1 LLNFPAVNKGC
12 LAAITA
18 PADQELGF
26 NMRIFCKQSKAAS
39 RSTLQADL
47 SFARN
52 FRTGSSILRPA
63 IDSTRRHFNHLTIG
77 AKAIAF
83 IPLLLLPMAAFAQ
96 SGGQGSIDG
105 TVKDSSGAVVSSAT
119 VKVTNEA
126 TGATRTAQT
135 DSRGFFAVESL
146 EPGSYTVTVTAQG
159 FSTTVTKG
167 ETLAPGQQRESD
179 TSLTVGTAAQQ
190 VTVQADAVQ
199 VETESSANESTI
211 TAKEVTNLML
221 NGRNFQGLGQLAPGV
236 TSTQSGN
243 SLPGGGLGGGTNLIV
258 NGNSVEYT
266 VYTIDGVEDENTGNL
281 SNLNVLPIVDAIQQ
295 FSVLSDNY
303 SAKYGWSGSG
313 QIVVQ
318 TKSGTSSYHGQVWDY
333 LRNDAFDA
341 NNYFDITKASLH
353 QNIYGYT
360 FGGPVPKA
368 SKTFFFASNEWRSAS
383 IGQTATG
390 AVLTPA
396 ELSGDLSK
404 SQTLPGPSPSNPK
417 GGLLLDSNSQALL
430 ASEGLTNCIVPGNNG
445 GPSTAINP
453 ACINKVSSTLY
464 HNYVPNPNN
473 PGGGF
478 NNYINQ
484 NPEKLTQLDY
494 TYRID
499 HSFSENET
507 LTGRAMYE
515 EVNQQYPYDN
525 WFGSP
530 YSTTTDSF
538 YTTGSNLLLRLNSV
552 ITPKL
557 DNIATLAYSDDKP
570 RIANT
575 SGNTQLPAG
584 LAITQAFP
592 GADPLN
598 RIPTITFSKGYSSVG
613 VGTQP
618 IHASDGE
625 GIISDDVS
633 YVKGSHVLQAGAVYV
648 FGIKRQNV
656 FTTPQGS
663 FSFSGTHTDGTDGN
677 GDPVADFLLGLDTTY
692 SQNSNQKSGS
702 YHYRQGEAYFQD
714 DWKPTPKL
722 TLNLGLRWF
731 YFSPDTVSGDEVTNF
746 NPATYSAAA
755 APVVTTGGSLK
766 TIANVPVNAAGGT
779 ANLLNGLVFAGKN
792 GTTSGFFTANKK
804 AFAPRV
810 GFAYALGDDGK
821 TSVRGGYG
829 IGYTREAVEQI
840 YGMFGTNPPYNAS
853 ATVLNSLINNGIAG
867 SAGASPQSL
876 DAISTSSVGP
886 SQTQSYSLSFQ
897 RQVLPAAIATVA
909 YAGSVS
915 RHLETQAY
923 NQNENL
929 PVSAPTVNNT
939 KCFASGQAPSAS
951 YDFDPC
957 INGSVVSPYVT
968 VPYLGYTSITTQAFP
983 GSSNYNSLQGHIV
996 YRSNALQ
1003 IDTAYTYSKVLTDL
1017 GGSQGAG
1024 GGGSIGVGA
1033 QDWRNLGREYGT
1045 PDWDRKHVFTTS
1057 IVYDLPFFKASNEL
1071 LKQSLGGW
1079 SFAGLT
1085 VLESGFALSPGLST
1099 STNGDATRPNAIG
1112 PERKIGKFGEWFN
1125 TANYQQ
1131 APYGFY
1137 GNASN
1142 GSIRGPAEFTG
1153 NTALYKTFPIKE
1165 KLDVQFR
1172 AEAFNVANH
1181 PNYSAVSTG
1190 YGSGNF
1196 GAVTSALDPRI
1207 LEFALRVNF

>member
-1 LLNFPAVNKGC
+1 MVVFSG
-12 LAAITA
+12 TA
-18 PADQELGF
+18 RFTPKL
-26 NMRIFCKQSKAAS
+26 
-39 RSTLQADL
+39 
-47 SFARN
+47 
-52 FRTGSSILRPA
+52 ILRAVLSGLKEFQARRGNRNSSELPSNRILLPKLA
-63 IDSTRRHFNHLTIG
+63 IGKRML
-77 AKAIAF
+77 AC
-83 IPLLLLPMAAFAQ
+83 IPMLFLPMAALAQ
-96 SGGQGSIDG
+96 SGNQGSIDG
-105 TVKDSSGAVVSSAT
+105 TVKDSSGAVVSAAT
-119 VKVTNEA
+119 ITITNEE
-126 TGATRTAQT
+126 TGAVRTAQT
-135 DSRGFFAVESL
+135 DARGFFAVESL
-146 EPGSYTVTVTAQG
+146 EPGSYTVSVTGQG
-159 FSTTVTKG
+159 FNTSIIKG
-167 ETLAPGQQRESD
+167 ETIAPGQQRESD
-179 TSLTVGTAAQQ
+179 ATLVVGGAAQQ

-199 VETESSANESTI
+199 VETESSANGSTI
-211 TAKEVTNLML
+211 TGKEVTNLML

-243 SLPGGGLGGGTNLIV
+243 GLPGGGLGGGTNLIV

-266 VYTIDGVEDENTGNL
+266 VYTIDGVEDMNTGNL
-281 SNLNVLPIVDAIQQ
+281 SNLNILPIVDAIQQ
-295 FSVLSDNY
+295 FSVMSDNY

-318 TKSGTSSYHGQVWDY
+318 TKAGTSSYHGEAWDY

-341 NNYFDITKASLH
+341 NNYFDITKAALH

-360 FGGPVPKA
+360 FGGPIPKVP
-368 SKTFFFASNEWRSAS
+368 KTFFFASNEWRSAS

-396 ELSGDLSK
+396 ELSGNLAG
-404 SQTLPGPSPSNPK
+404 SQTLPA
-417 GGLLLDSNSQALL
+417 GGLVLDAHSQALL
-430 ASEGLTNCIVPGNNG
+430 ASEGLTNCLVAPAPG
-445 GPSTAINP
+445 STKVTAINP
-453 ACINKVSSTLY
+453 ACINKVSTTIY
-464 HNYVPNPNN
+464 RNYVPTPNN

-484 NPEKLTQLDY
+484 KPEKLNQLDY
-494 TYRID
+494 TYRVD

-507 LTGRAMYE
+507 LTARAMYE

-552 ITPKL
+552 LTPKL

-598 RIPTITFSKGYSSVG
+598 RIPTISFSKGYSSVG

-633 YVKGSHVLQAGAVYV
+633 YVKGSHVLQAGAMYV

-663 FSFSGTHTDGTDGN
+663 FSFSGTHTGPNGN

-746 NPATYSAAA
+746 NPATYSATA
-755 APVVTTGGSLK
+755 APVVTTGGTLLANG
-766 TIANVPVNAAGGT
+766 ANVPVNAAGGT
-779 ANLLNGLVFAGKN
+779 ANLLNGLVFAGQN
-792 GTTSGFFTANKK
+792 GVSSGFFTANKK

-853 ATVLNSLINNGIAG
+853 ATVLNSLISNGTAG
-867 SAGASPQSL
+867 SAGAPSPQSL
-876 DAISTSSVGP
+876 DAIDTSSVGP

-929 PVSAPTVNNT
+929 PVSAPTVGGNVAGSECLAT
-939 KCFASGQAPSAS
+939 GQAPSAS

-957 INGSVVSPYVT
+957 INGSKVSPYVT
-968 VPYLGYTSITTQAFP
+968 VPYLGYTSITSQAFP

-1003 IDTAYTYSKVLTDL
+1003 LDTAYTYSKVLTDL

-1024 GGGSIGVGA
+1024 NGGSIGVGA

-1057 IVYDLPFFKASNEL
+1057 IVYDLPFFKQSNEL

-1085 VLESGFALSPGLST
+1085 ILESGFALSPGLST
-1099 STNGDATRPNAIG
+1099 STNGEATRPDAVG
-1112 PERKIGKFGEWFN
+1112 PEQKVGKFSEWFN
-1125 TANYQQ
+1125 TANYKQ

-1137 GNASN
+1137 GDASN

-1153 NTALYKTFPIKE
+1153 NTALYKTFPVKE
-1165 KLDVQFR
+1165 KLNVQFR

-1190 YGSGNF
+1190 YGAGNF
-1196 GAVTSALDPRI
+1196 GVVTSALDPRI

>member
-1 LLNFPAVNKGC
+1 
-12 LAAITA
+12 
-18 PADQELGF
+18 
-26 NMRIFCKQSKAAS
+26 
-39 RSTLQADL
+39 
-47 SFARN
+47 
-52 FRTGSSILRPA
+52 
-63 IDSTRRHFNHLTIG
+63 
-77 AKAIAF
+77 
-83 IPLLLLPMAAFAQ
+83 MAALAQ

-105 TVKDSSGAVVSSAT
+105 TVKDSSGAVVSTAT
-119 VKVTNEA
+119 IKVTNEA

-159 FSTTVTKG
+159 FGTTVTKG

-179 TSLTVGTAAQQ
+179 TSLAVGTAAQE

-211 TAKEVTNLML
+211 TAKQVTNLML

-236 TSTQSGN
+236 TSTQSGTA
-243 SLPGGGLGGGTNLIV
+243 LPGGGLGGGTNLIV

-281 SNLNVLPIVDAIQQ
+281 SNLNILPIVDAIQQ
-295 FSVLSDNY
+295 FSVMSDNY

-333 LRNDAFDA
+333 LRNDALDA

-368 SKTFFFASNEWRSAS
+368 PRTFFFASNEWRSAS

-396 ELSGDLSK
+396 ELSGNLAT
-404 SQTLPGPSPSNPK
+404 SQTLPST
-417 GGLLLDSNSQALL
+417 GLSLDAHSQALL
-430 ASEGLTNCIVPGNNG
+430 ASEGLTNCVTS
-445 GPSTAINP
+445 STTLNP
-453 ACINKVSSTLY
+453 ACLNKVSTTLY
-464 HNYVPNPNN
+464 HSYVPTPNN

-484 NPEKLTQLDY
+484 NPEKLSQLDY
-494 TYRID
+494 TYRVD

-507 LTGRAMYE
+507 LTARAMYE

-552 ITPKL
+552 LTPKL
-557 DNIATLAYSDDKP
+557 DNIVSLAYSDDKP

-575 SGNTQLPAG
+575 SANTTLPAG
-584 LAITQAFP
+584 LSITQAFP

-598 RIPTITFSKGYSSVG
+598 RIPTISFSKGYSSVG

-633 YVKGSHVLQAGAVYV
+633 YVKGSHVLQAGAMYV

-663 FSFSGTHTDGTDGN
+663 FSFSGTHT
-677 GDPVADFLLGLDTTY
+677 GDPVADFLLGLDTSY

-755 APVVTTGGSLK
+755 APVVT
-766 TIANVPVNAAGGT
+766 AGGT
-779 ANLLNGLVFAGKN
+779 LATTGANIPVTSSGTPANLLNGLQFAGQN
-792 GTTSGFFTANKK
+792 GVSSGFFTANKK

-853 ATVLNSLINNGIAG
+853 ATVLNSLINNGTAG
-867 SAGASPQSL
+867 SAGAPSPQSL

-886 SQTQSYSLSFQ
+886 SQTQSYSFSVQ
-897 RQVLPAAIATVA
+897 RQVLPAAIATIA

-929 PVSAPTVNNT
+929 PVSAPTLGANVAGNACLA
-939 KCFASGQAPSAS
+939 KGQAPSAS

-957 INGSVVSPYVT
+957 INSSLVSPYVT
-968 VPYLGYTSITTQAFP
+968 VPYQGYTSITTQAFP
-983 GSSNYNSLQGHIV
+983 GSSNYNSLQTHIV
-996 YRSNALQ
+996 YRGSALQ
-1003 IDTAYTYSKVLTDL
+1003 IDTAYTYSKVLTNL

-1033 QDWRNLGREYGT
+1033 QDWRNLGREYGP
-1045 PDWDRKHVFTTS
+1045 PDWDRTHVFTTS
-1057 IVYDLPFFKASNEL
+1057 IVYDLPFFKQSNEL

-1085 VLESGFALSPGLST
+1085 ILESGFALSPGLST
-1099 STNGDATRPNAIG
+1099 STNGEASRPDALG
-1112 PERKIGKFGEWFN
+1112 PETRVGKFSEWFN

-1131 APYGFY
+1131 APNGFY
-1137 GNASN
+1137 GDASN

-1153 NTALYKTFPIKE
+1153 NAALYKTFPVKE

-1172 AEAFNVANH
+1172 AEAFNIANH

-1190 YGSGNF
+1190 LGAGNF

-1207 LEFALRVNF
+1207 LEFALRVSF

>member
-1 LLNFPAVNKGC
+1 
-12 LAAITA
+12 
-18 PADQELGF
+18 
-26 NMRIFCKQSKAAS
+26 MRILCKQSKLT
-39 RSTLQADL
+39 RKSTLQADS
-47 SFARN
+47 SFVDIARN
-52 FRTGSSILRPA
+52 NSSGRAAA
-63 IDSTRRHFNHLTIG
+63 IDSNKRHFNYLTIG

-83 IPLLLLPMAAFAQ
+83 FPLLLLPMAAFAQ

-105 TVKDSSGAVVSSAT
+105 TVKDSSGAVVSTAT
-119 VKVTNEA
+119 IKVTNDG
-126 TGATRTAQT
+126 TGATRTTQT

-159 FSTTVTKG
+159 FGTTVTKG

-179 TSLTVGTAAQQ
+179 TTLTVGTTAQE

-236 TSTQSGN
+236 TSTQSG
-243 SLPGGGLGGGTNLIV
+243 SALPGGGLGGGTNLIV

-281 SNLNVLPIVDAIQQ
+281 SNLNILPIVDAIQQ
-295 FSVLSDNY
+295 FTVMSDNY

-341 NNYFDITKASLH
+341 NNYFDISKAALH

-360 FGGPVPKA
+360 FGGPIPKA
-368 SKTFFFASNEWRSAS
+368 PKTFFFASNEFRSAS

-390 AVLTPA
+390 AVLTPT
-396 ELSGDLSK
+396 ELTGNLAA
-404 SQTLPGPSPSNPK
+404 SQTLPT
-417 GGLLLDSNSQALL
+417 GGLVLDAHSQALL
-430 ASEGLTNCIVPGNNG
+430 ASEGLTNCVVSP
-445 GPSTAINP
+445 TQLNP
-453 ACINKVSSTLY
+453 ACLNKVSTTLY
-464 HNYVPNPNN
+464 HDYVPAPNN

-484 NPEKLTQLDY
+484 NPEKLSQLDY
-494 TYRID
+494 TYRVD

-507 LTGRAMYE
+507 LTARAMYE
-515 EVNQQYPYDN
+515 EVNQQYPFDN

-552 ITPKL
+552 LTPKL

-598 RIPTITFSKGYSSVG
+598 RIPTISFSSGYNSVG

-633 YVKGSHVLQAGAVYV
+633 YVKGSHVLQAGAMYV

-663 FSFSGTHTDGTDGN
+663 FSFSGTHT
-677 GDPVADFLLGLDTTY
+677 GDPVADFLLGLDTSY

-755 APVVTTGGSLK
+755 APVVTTGGTLLANG
-766 TIANVPVNAAGGT
+766 ANVPVNATGGT

-840 YGMFGTNPPYNAS
+840 YAMFGANPPYNAS
-853 ATVLNSLINNGIAG
+853 ATVLNSLISNGTAG
-867 SAGASPQSL
+867 SAGAPSPQSL
-876 DAISTSSVGP
+876 NAIDTSSVGP

-897 RQVLPAAIATVA
+897 RQVLPAAIATIA

-929 PVSAPTVNNT
+929 PVSAPTVNSA
-939 KCFASGQAPSAS
+939 KCLAPGQAPSAS

-957 INGSVVSPYVT
+957 INASVSSPYVT
-968 VPYLGYTSITTQAFP
+968 VPYLGYTSITSQAFP
-983 GSSNYNSLQGHIV
+983 GSSNYNSLQSHIV

-1003 IDTAYTYSKVLTDL
+1003 VDTAYTYSKVLTDL

-1024 GGGSIGVGA
+1024 SGGSIGVGA

-1085 VLESGFALSPGLST
+1085 ILESGFALSPGLST
-1099 STNGDATRPNAIG
+1099 STNGEATRPDALG
-1112 PERKIGKFGEWFN
+1112 PEQKIGKFGEWFN
-1125 TANYQQ
+1125 TANYVQ

-1181 PNYSAVSTG
+1181 PNYSSVSTG

>member
-1 LLNFPAVNKGC
+1 MFV
-12 LAAITA
+12 
-18 PADQELGF
+18 
-26 NMRIFCKQSKAAS
+26 RSKKVSSSNRLAS
-39 RSTLQADL
+39 RNFASPLASSNDL
-47 SFARN
+47 IKAVGPN
-52 FRTGSSILRPA
+52 EPLHLR
-63 IDSTRRHFNHLTIG
+63 IVDRSKVLCL
-77 AKAIAF
+77 
-83 IPLLLLPMAAFAQ
+83 IPMLLLPMAALAQ

-105 TVKDSSGAVVSSAT
+105 TVKDSSGAVVSTAT
-119 VKVTNEA
+119 IKVTNEA

-146 EPGSYTVTVTAQG
+146 EPGSYTVTVSAQG
-159 FSTTVTKG
+159 FSTSVIKG

-179 TSLTVGTAAQQ
+179 TALTVGTAAQE

-266 VYTIDGVEDENTGNL
+266 VYTIDGVEDMNTGNL
-281 SNLNVLPIVDAIQQ
+281 SNLNILPIVDAIQQ
-295 FSVLSDNY
+295 FTVMSDNY

-341 NNYFDITKASLH
+341 NNYFDISKASLH

-396 ELSGDLSK
+396 ELSGNLAG
-404 SQTLPGPSPSNPK
+404 SQTLPAS
-417 GGLLLDSNSQALL
+417 GLVLDAHSQALL
-430 ASEGLTNCIVPGNNG
+430 ASEGLTNCVLSP
-445 GPSTAINP
+445 TQLNP
-453 ACINKVSSTLY
+453 ACLNKVSTTLY
-464 HNYVPNPNN
+464 HDYVPSPNN
-473 PGGGF
+473 VGGGF

-484 NPEKLTQLDY
+484 NPEKLNQLDY
-494 TYRID
+494 TYRVD

-575 SGNTQLPAG
+575 SNNTQLPAG
-584 LAITQAFP
+584 LSITQAFP

-598 RIPTITFSKGYSSVG
+598 RIPTISFSKGYSSVG

-633 YVKGSHVLQAGAVYV
+633 YVKGSHVLQAGAMYV

-663 FSFSGTHTDGTDGN
+663 FSFSGTHTGLNGN

-755 APVVTTGGSLK
+755 APVVTTGGTLLANG
-766 TIANVPVNAAGGT
+766 ANVPVTTSGGP

-792 GTTSGFFTANKK
+792 GTTSGFFPANKK

-853 ATVLNSLINNGIAG
+853 ATVLNSLINNGTAG
-867 SAGASPQSL
+867 SADAPSPQSL
-876 DAISTSSVGP
+876 NAIDTSSVGP

-897 RQVLPAAIATVA
+897 RQILPAAIATVA

-929 PVSAPTVNNT
+929 PVSTPTVGGNVAGSE
-939 KCFASGQAPSAS
+939 CLAPGQAPSAA

-957 INGSVVSPYVT
+957 INSSKVSPYVT
-968 VPYLGYTSITTQAFP
+968 VPYLGYTSITSQAFP

-1003 IDTAYTYSKVLTDL
+1003 VDTAYTYSKVLTDL

-1024 GGGSIGVGA
+1024 GGGSISVGA

-1057 IVYDLPFFKASNEL
+1057 IVYDLPFFKQSHEL

-1085 VLESGFALSPGLST
+1085 ILESGFALSPGLST
-1099 STNGDATRPNAIG
+1099 STNGEATRPDAIG
-1112 PERKIGKFGEWFN
+1112 PEQKVGKFGEWFN

-1137 GNASN
+1137 GDASN

-1153 NTALYKTFPIKE
+1153 NAALYKTFPIRE

-1181 PNYSAVSTG
+1181 PNYSNVSTG
-1190 YGSGNF
+1190 YGAGNF
-1196 GAVTSALDPRI
+1196 GVVTSALDPRI